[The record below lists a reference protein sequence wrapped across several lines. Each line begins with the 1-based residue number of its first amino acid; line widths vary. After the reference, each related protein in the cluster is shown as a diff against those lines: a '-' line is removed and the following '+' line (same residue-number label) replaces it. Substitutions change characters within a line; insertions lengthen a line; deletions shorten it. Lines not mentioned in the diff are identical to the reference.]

1 VYTGSRVVTAIVKAP
16 LEPGFYSGY
25 IVVEEVTK
33 GVKMLV
39 PVSFFVPL
47 EIRSEIPYTLTPF
60 TENTTRRNTYL
71 RGVFDYTWRYE
82 SGDWRIFKVTIYP
95 SLIFVKALG
104 VKVTWPVLGDP
115 NYASNLDVHVYGPYK
130 YYMVDWETNRVYE
143 YNVNGVQLAAEL
155 SRDPRG
161 GGGYNPTRFWDTIGP
176 GESLVVTPVLY
187 SGVYRVVV
195 RNIQFSGLDFEEPF
209 TLEIIPVSIRVGWT
223 YSYLEKSYV
232 FTITLKTSDIRLIPV
247 DLVIDEN
254 AVVTIEPGVNYYVN
268 LTEQGFIVYVKS
280 IEVVEGVF
288 KTTLVI
294 SPPETAVKGLYTV
307 AVGLVTI
314 IPVTTVG
321 WYDRG
326 SRVVYFEWP
335 ITQVYLK
342 FPLT

>member
-1 VYTGSRVVTAIVKAP
+1 
-16 LEPGFYSGY
+16 
-25 IVVEEVTK
+25 
-33 GVKMLV
+33 M
-39 PVSFFVPL
+39 
-47 EIRSEIPYTLTPF
+47 
-60 TENTTRRNTYL
+60 RNTHL

-82 SGDWRIFKVTIYP
+82 SGDWRVFKV
-95 SLIFVKALG
+95 LIHPTLVSVRALG
-104 VKVTWPVLGDP
+104 VRVTWPVLGDP

-130 YYMVDWETNRVYE
+130 YYMADLETSRVYE
-143 YNVNGVQLAAEL
+143 YSVNGVQLAAEL

-176 GESLVVTPVLY
+176 GESLIITPVLH

-195 RNIQFSGLDFEEPF
+195 RNIQFSGIFFEEPF
-209 TLEIIPVSIRVGWT
+209 TLEIIPVSIRLDWT
-223 YSYLEKSYV
+223 YSYLEKGYV
-232 FTITLKTSDIRLIPV
+232 FTITLKTRDTRLLPV
-247 DLVIDEN
+247 GLGVDEN
-254 AVVTIEPGVNYYVN
+254 AVVTVEPGEHYYVN
-268 LTEQGFIVYVKS
+268 LIEEGFTVYVKS

-288 KTTLVI
+288 KAVLVI

-321 WYDRG
+321 WYDG
-326 SRVVYFEWP
+326 GTRVVYFEWP